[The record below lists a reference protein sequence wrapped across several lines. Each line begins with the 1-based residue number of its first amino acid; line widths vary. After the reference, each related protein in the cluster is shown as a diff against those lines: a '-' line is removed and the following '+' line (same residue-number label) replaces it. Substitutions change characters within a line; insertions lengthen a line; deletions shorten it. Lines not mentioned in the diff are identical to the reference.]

1 MLVENF
7 KLGCFNIPLPG
18 NKTTNSQILSKQ
30 LPNIKLPDIKLP
42 SNKPS
47 NNKPP
52 NYQLNIGQKLK
63 YQQSEKLMYEVMGS
77 FIKGGKL
84 EIPDEINVGYS

>member
-18 NKTTNSQILSKQ
+18 NMTTNDQILSKQ

-42 SNKPS
+42 NNMQS
-47 NNKPP
+47 NNELPS
-52 NYQLNIGQKLK
+52 YQLNKGQKLK
-63 YQQSEKLMYEVMGS
+63 FQQSETLMYELMGS
-77 FIKGGKL
+77 YIKGDKL
-84 EIPDEINVGYS
+84 KIPDEINVGYS